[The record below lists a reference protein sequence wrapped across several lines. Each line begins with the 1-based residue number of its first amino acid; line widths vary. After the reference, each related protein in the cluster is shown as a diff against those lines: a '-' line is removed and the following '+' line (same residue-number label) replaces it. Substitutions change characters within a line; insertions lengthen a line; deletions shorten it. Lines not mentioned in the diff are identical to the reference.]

1 MDWSQLRNQTEII
14 KMRESAKS
22 DWRSELLFEGEE
34 HPYVDV
40 MPDGK
45 EKPVKKKK
53 EEEEPKEEKEEVKE
67 EAITEGR
74 ARTREEARAKLAAH
88 KKAMEGGGKSPYFKY
103 KETQK
108 KLPTKSDP
116 WSTHP
121 SDAKAF
127 AKEDVEVEE
136 AYYGGEEQRKK
147 DEKKAAYEKQLKK
160 VLPNRAFDQMGNEI
174 DPRSGKKL
182 EEARDGKSAK
192 DKGYTLRDWFK
203 GGGWKQTG
211 GKYDGKPCAKQPGQ
225 TTKPFCRDA
234 DDRAAMDKDE
244 RDRRAA
250 KKRREDPNPDRSG
263 KAKNVTEEHLEEK
276 KDACYHKVKSRYK
289 IWPSAYA
296 SGALVKCR
304 KKGAKN
310 WGNSD
315 KK

>member
-1 MDWSQLRNQTEII
+1 MTDWTSLRNHKELI
-14 KMRESAKS
+14 KMREESLS
-22 DWRSELLFEGEE
+22 DWRSELMESGD
-34 HPYVDV
+34 HPYVDI
-40 MPDGK
+40 MPDGS
-45 EKPVKKKK
+45 KPKKSKKKDEEK
-53 EEEEPKEEKEEVKE
+53 EEEPKEEKEEVKE
-67 EAITEGR
+67 E
-74 ARTREEARAKLAAH
+74 
-88 KKAMEGGGKSPYFKY
+88 
-103 KETQK
+103 
-108 KLPTKSDP
+108 
-116 WSTHP
+116 
-121 SDAKAF
+121 
-127 AKEDVEVEE
+127 
-136 AYYGGEEQRKK
+136 
-147 DEKKAAYEKQLKK
+147 
-160 VLPNRAFDQMGNEI
+160 VLD
-174 DPRSGKKL
+174 
-182 EEARDGKSAK
+182 EARDGKSAK

-250 KKRREDPNPDRSG
+250 KKRREDPNADRSG
-263 KAKNVTEEHLEEK
+263 KAKNVTEENLEEK

>member
-1 MDWSQLRNQTEII
+1 MTDWTSLRNHKELI
-14 KMRESAKS
+14 KMREESLS
-22 DWRSELLFEGEE
+22 DWRSELMESGD
-34 HPYVDV
+34 HPYVDI
-40 MPDGK
+40 MPDGS
-45 EKPVKKKK
+45 KPKKSKKKDEEK
-53 EEEEPKEEKEEVKE
+53 EEEPKEEKEEVKE
-67 EAITEGR
+67 E
-74 ARTREEARAKLAAH
+74 
-88 KKAMEGGGKSPYFKY
+88 
-103 KETQK
+103 
-108 KLPTKSDP
+108 
-116 WSTHP
+116 
-121 SDAKAF
+121 
-127 AKEDVEVEE
+127 
-136 AYYGGEEQRKK
+136 
-147 DEKKAAYEKQLKK
+147 
-160 VLPNRAFDQMGNEI
+160 VLD
-174 DPRSGKKL
+174 
-182 EEARDGKSAK
+182 EARDGKSAK

-250 KKRREDPNPDRSG
+250 KKRKEDPNPDRSG
-263 KAKNVTEEHLEEK
+263 KAKNVTEENLEEK